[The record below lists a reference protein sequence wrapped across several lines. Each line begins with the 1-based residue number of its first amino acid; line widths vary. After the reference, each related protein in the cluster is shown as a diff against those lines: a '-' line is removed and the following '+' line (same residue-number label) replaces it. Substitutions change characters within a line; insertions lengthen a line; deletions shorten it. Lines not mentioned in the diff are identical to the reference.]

1 MAANLLT
8 IHQVAPLELTH
19 NPPGG
24 TQTPPHLTQ
33 GYFSSMNLVLLT
45 FTRNLTLS
53 KRVTYRVVEESFDTA
68 YDRGV
73 DRAVGD
79 LPVHA
84 TEEVEQ
90 AVQAIQLNE
99 PDHKTVGKRT

>member
-8 IHQVAPLELTH
+8 IHQVAPHKLTH

-24 TQTPPHLTQ
+24 TQTPPHHTQ

-45 FTRNLTLS
+45 FNWNLTVL
-53 KRVTYRVVEESFDTA
+53 KRITYRVVEESFDTA
-68 YDRGV
+68 YDGGV
-73 DRAVGD
+73 DRAVRD

-84 TEEVEQ
+84 TEEVE
-90 AVQAIQLNE
+90 
-99 PDHKTVGKRT
+99 